1 MSLLKKGDKAP
12 SFESVDQNGHKINL
26 NDFAGTKVVLYFYP
40 KDDTPG
46 CTTEACNLRDNHDLL
61 LNLEYKVIGVSV
73 DSQSSHK
80 KFAEKYNLPFTLL
93 ADTSKEIVNAYGV
106 WGPKKFMGRSYDGTQ
121 RVTYVI
127 DEQGFI
133 EKVINKV
140 DTKNHAQQ
148 ILGNG

>member
-1 MSLLKKGDKAP
+1 M
-12 SFESVDQNGHKINL
+12 DQNGHKINL
-26 NDFAGTKVVLYFYP
+26 NDFAGTRVVLYFYP